1 MAKVDVS
8 SFSVN
13 PFIHGAVKPET
24 KKAGDRVPVKKGGK
38 LRFSSLVDEVREGD
52 AADLG
57 VLRDLPVSE
66 ETVNMLMEDV
76 RSAGD
81 ALRGRP
87 FPDEIVRYRKAVK
100 NFMHYVVEN
109 GFRVREEAGIPL
121 FLKPGFKGK
130 RGTPESYKQVAYK
143 TVEVVDRKLEEMAA
157 MILRSQMPQLEL
169 MARLEEINGL
179 LVDLLQ

>member
-8 SFSVN
+8 SFLVN
-13 PFIHGAVKPET
+13 PLVHGTVTSET
-24 KKAGDRVPVKKGGK
+24 KKTRDRAPVKGSGK
-38 LRFSSLVDEVREGD
+38 LRFSSLVDEAREEE

-57 VLRDLPVSE
+57 APQDLPVSE

-76 RSAGD
+76 RSTGD

-87 FPDEIVRYRKAVK
+87 FPDEIIRYKKAVR

-109 GFRVREEAGIPL
+109 GFRVHEETGIPQ

-130 RGTPESYKQVAYK
+130 RGTPESRKQVGYK
-143 TVEVVDRKLEEMAA
+143 IVQVVDGKLEEMAA
-157 MILRSQMPQLEL
+157 LILRSQMPQLEL